1 MINLM
6 NAIPRYRF
14 DSDMMQQ
21 NTKKMINTNPIESNT
36 KILGY
41 IDKCSKYLFKNF
53 FCLEYKREAV
63 IAIIGI
69 SSAIC
74 IGFYVYK
81 KIQNRYQ
88 TVPNNIDM
96 TDVNRPPRNQDSQE
110 NLIV

>member
-1 MINLM
+1 MING
-6 NAIPRYRF
+6 YRF
-14 DSDMMQQ
+14 DT
-21 NTKKMINTNPIESNT
+21 NMISGDIKEITNTNTIESNT

-53 FCLEYKREAV
+53 LCLEYKREAV

-81 KIQNRYQ
+81 KIHDRYQ
-88 TVPNNIDM
+88 TVENNIDM
-96 TDVNRPPRNQDSQE
+96 TDVNRPPINQDSQE
-110 NLIV
+110 DLII